1 MPPPCWQLI
10 WCWRRRRWQWWWRFC
25 PVKAGG
31 WMITGGSR
39 WVIILHSLTEYSIHT
54 LLTVYSMHILHSV
67 YSIHRHTRHYS
78 LCILH
83 TRLLKVGMLAET
95 AKYPSML
102 ARSAHLQIF
111 ATKNTLFYN
120 CGFLQHKRR
129 FSYNCKRWQPC
140 ASVDSNALAWPASII
155 SMK

>member
-1 MPPPCWQLI
+1 
-10 WCWRRRRWQWWWRFC
+10 
-25 PVKAGG
+25 
-31 WMITGGSR
+31 MITGGSR

-83 TRLLKVGMLAET
+83 TRLLKVGMLAAT

-102 ARSAHLQIF
+102 ARSARFQIF
-111 ATKNTLFYN
+111 ATKNIVFYN
-120 CGFLQHKRR
+120 CKFLQQKRS
-129 FSYNCKRWQPC
+129 FLHIFATKMSC
-140 ASVDSNALAWPASII
+140 ASVDSPALALTALR
-155 SMK
+155 